1 MSYHQLH
8 AEERRLSQELDQI
21 NKKLPKLPAGRL
33 TYVRSGHTVKWY
45 HHLNGKRIYIPKS
58 NRKLAVQL
66 ALKRYLQKK
75 KQDITRK
82 MQGLHHYLKTN
93 APESDKAPNVLTDP
107 NYADLLADI
116 LKPIPRE
123 IAAWEQAPYAKSTK
137 YPNQLR
143 LQTVNGLTVRS
154 KSESIIALCLY
165 THRIPFHYEERL
177 TLSGVDFYPDFT
189 LRHPQ
194 TGETFYWEHVGRP
207 DDSVYRASFLDK
219 LNLYL
224 AHGIIPDKNLI
235 LTWETA
241 DHPLSTAEVEQQ
253 IQQFLQTTL

>member
-1 MSYHQLH
+1 MVCHRWYPCFVQNEGTNFQKPTFWYPFTGVRHG
-8 AEERRLSQELDQI
+8 ERSTKSE
-21 NKKLPKLPAGRL
+21 KSPKLPAGRL
-33 TYVRSGHTVKWY
+33 VCVQRGHTVRWY

-66 ALKRYLQKK
+66 ALKRYLQNK
-75 KQDITRK
+75 KQDIT
-82 MQGLHHYLKTN
+82 
-93 APESDKAPNVLTDP
+93 
-107 NYADLLADI
+107 
-116 LKPIPRE
+116 RE
-123 IAAWEQAPYAKSTK
+123 IAAWEQAPYVKSTK

-177 TLSGVDFYPDFT
+177 TIGGIDIYPDFT

-207 DDSVYRASFLDK
+207 DDSIYRASFLDK

-224 AHGIIPDKNLI
+224 AHGIIPGKNLI
-235 LTWETA
+235 LTWETG
-241 DHPLSTAEVEQQ
+241 DHPLSAAEVEQQ
-253 IQQFLQTTL
+253 IQQFLHTTL